1 MKGLLSLAAE
11 VEVVPVRALAPDLGL
26 EPDQGLG
33 PDQGLV
39 LVLEPDLAPVLGRV
53 TEQGLAV
60 SAPVTALG
68 MMARDLRTAQA
79 TARAQAQGEVVSA
92 LAMEKPSRAFY
103 P

>member
-26 EPDQGLG
+26 E

-79 TARAQAQGEVVSA
+79 TVRAQAQGEVVSA